1 MPWILAYDIG
11 CERHRRRCR
20 RTLRALAE
28 GYQKSVFEV
37 VAREEELYTTLNELA
52 EQLEG
57 RDSVFAARVLP
68 FAHAWQLGTGP
79 RAPTGDLIVFS

>member
-1 MPWILAYDIG
+1 MPWILAYDIS

-37 VAREEELYTTLNELA
+37 DARDAELYPTLSELA
-52 EQLEG
+52 ELLEG
-57 RDSVFAARVLP
+57 QDSVLAARVLP
-68 FAHAWQLGTGP
+68 FGHAWQLGTGP
-79 RAPTGDLIVFS
+79 RAPTGDLIVIS

>member
-1 MPWILAYDIG
+1 MAWVLAYDIG

-20 RTLRALAE
+20 RTLRALAD

-37 VAREEELYTTLNELA
+37 EARDEELYPTLNDLA
-52 EQLEG
+52 EPLQE

-79 RAPTGDLIVFS
+79 RAPSGDLIVFS